1 MNRKIIA
8 VAMAL
13 IFPVAVLAAGQNMK
27 MDNQASMSPAEQEYM
42 SGMQGMQGMHDNM
55 MAGMMSSN
63 PDVAFA
69 KGMTAHHQGA
79 IEMAKTELKYGKD
92 PEMRTLAENIIK
104 TQQPEIDQMQ
114 IWVKKQGK

>member
-1 MNRKIIA
+1 MNKKLLVVVIA
-8 VAMAL
+8 LMS
-13 IFPVAVLAAGQNMK
+13 PVAVFAAGQSMN
-27 MDNQASMSPAEQEYM
+27 MDNQSSMSPAAQEYM
-42 SGMQGMQGMHDNM
+42 SGMQSMHDNM

-92 PEMRTLAENIIK
+92 PEMRKLAQDIINA
-104 TQQPEIDQMQ
+104 QQPEIDQMQ
-114 IWVKKQGK
+114 TWVKNNNK